1 MDDLTP
7 ARREVI
13 SRLCAAQAAG
23 LISVDQF
30 EDRYA
35 LVREASSV
43 ATLEAL
49 VADLTYDA
57 TPLPLSGFTP
67 AVPAAVPDATHVQVA
82 GEAAMRIPAIVG
94 STARAGQWV
103 VPDHLEVMVVF
114 GELKLDFREALFTAD
129 TVVLDVSVTFGS
141 LKIKVPPG
149 TTVVNECHEVLSSS
163 SYPRPRRGP
172 AEPNGI
178 TLIIQGRV
186 ILGELELREQEVGPP
201 PTIAERLGL
210 TRGR

>member
-13 SRLCAAQAAG
+13 TRLCAAHAAG
-23 LISVDQF
+23 VISVDQF
-30 EDRYA
+30 EDRHA
-35 LVREASSV
+35 LVSEASSL
-43 ATLEAL
+43 AALEAL
-49 VADLTYDA
+49 VADLAHDA
-57 TPLPLSGFTP
+57 TPLPLTGFAP
-67 AVPAAVPDATHVQVA
+67 RVPTEVTDATHV
-82 GEAAMRIPAIVG
+82 AAANAPMRIPAIVG
-94 STARAGQWV
+94 SATRAGQWV
-103 VPDHLEVMVVF
+103 VPDHLEVMVVL

-129 TVVLDVSVTFGS
+129 TVVLDVSVTLGS

-149 TTVVNECHEVLSSS
+149 TTIVNECHEVLTSS

-172 AEPNGI
+172 VEPNGI
-178 TLIIQGRV
+178 TLILQGRV
-186 ILGELELREQEVGPP
+186 VFGELELREQEVGPP